1 MKWYLKAEKRRMNGC
16 QNILCYIHWCRD
28 LFDHYTGTLRWRAS
42 NITQPCNNW
51 RRGFRFTALER
62 PSRSCRGHPWC
73 HATCLV
79 PRLFLGLY
87 WPRSE
92 LSATLYVLRTMTM
105 PTANLGE
112 IPCYFSG
119 RLKNQL
125 NDFSRNALSFRIDEA
140 APPVLLQSLW
150 WFYAANFGSDPF
162 DGQEISQTELQY
174 QY

>member
-1 MKWYLKAEKRRMNGC
+1 MFTHLELKSVVPRERSMYWICDQSMHGWYMEPTCHEKSRL
-16 QNILCYIHWCRD
+16 Q
-28 LFDHYTGTLRWRAS
+28 LRWRAS
-42 NITQPCNNW
+42 NVTQRCNNW
-51 RRGFRFTALER
+51 RRGFRFTTLER

-105 PTANLGE
+105 PTANFGE
-112 IPCYFSG
+112 IPCYFSV

-125 NDFSRNALSFRIDEA
+125 NDFSRNGLQIQ
-140 APPVLLQSLW
+140 LLH
-150 WFYAANFGSDPF
+150 
-162 DGQEISQTELQY
+162 
-174 QY
+174 